1 MSLGHEQTLSMVR
14 YSRSIYELKPHY
26 DVLVV
31 GSGYGGGIAA
41 SRCARAGVDVC
52 LFERGKELHPGE
64 YPSRLSETPRHV
76 QAHTQRGHIGNPT
89 ALFDFHMGS
98 GISALVGCGLGGTSL
113 INANVAM
120 RAKDWIFDDTWPA
133 EFRDGKAKA
142 LLDRHYKQAEDML
155 GSTPYPES
163 FPLSPKLEALAR
175 SGEPFGKAV
184 VRPKLN
190 VTFESGKNKAGVEQ
204 HACVLCGDCVS
215 GCNYGAKNTVL
226 MNYIPDAHAHGAHIF
241 TEVEVRA
248 LHKRGKEWIV
258 EFSDQSTGRRRF
270 GAPTQ
275 FVTADVVVLAAGS
288 LGSTEILLRSR
299 AAGLG
304 ISDRIGRSFTGNGDV
319 LAFAFDTDRSVRA
332 IGAGPNPVMENTD
345 VGPCISGVIDLM
357 NEEHPAHGLL
367 IEEGS
372 VPGALAPIVGAAWA
386 ASAAAFGVD
395 DTHGA
400 ERVVK
405 RIRQLVGALLGP
417 RRGPAD
423 RTLTYL
429 VMSIDDDNGR
439 LVLEND
445 RLNIQWPDVAKRPV
459 IERDNN
465 AVTLAAK
472 ALGGTFVPNPIWK
485 TPFGRSLITV
495 HPLGGCDMGDHAGH
509 GVVNHKGQVFDGKKG
524 TKVHE
529 GLYVADGS
537 IVPRP
542 IGANPSLTISALAER
557 ICELMA
563 EDRGWKP
570 NGKPRRVP
578 DETGAPGFRF
588 TERMTGYFS
597 TRVDDG
603 YAAGYAQGK
612 ADDSRLEVV
621 LTISYEDLAAAL
633 RKPESPAHISGTVF
647 APELS
652 KRRLTITGGG
662 FRLFVHD
669 TKYVET
675 DRMIYQLDLLAED
688 GKRYHLDGHKSI
700 RERGSLRAWPD
711 TTTLYVTVS
720 DGRKR
725 AIGVGITHVG
735 AFDFLRQL
743 RTMQPT
749 AGRRSTNGGDGETP
763 EPGRFDFMRM
773 FTRKLL
779 SVYGGPLDKTRFPAR
794 EIEEFGPVTGH
805 RSNSPLP
812 APEVLWCDEDDKRW
826 HEGITIPGDDWPR
839 VGERA
844 FLRLVRYRGGN
855 KGPILLAAGFGMSAA
870 SYLADTTE
878 ENLTEFLFANGYD
891 VWLFDYRAGIEL
903 PSARN
908 LDFTFDDIAKVDW
921 RLAVAKVREVTQAGS
936 VQLLGHCM
944 GSMSIQMA
952 LLAGLEGVR
961 AAVCSQGMAIVDP
974 APLVRLKNALK
985 VGHIL
990 HGLGFD
996 RMNPPRRRTVVSQ
1009 SLDIL
1014 MRTLPMASNERCGL
1028 ALCRWI
1034 NAIYGLTH
1042 THTQLNDATHTA
1054 LNRMFDVG
1062 ALPALR
1068 HVALIMKHGH
1078 VVDSRGGE
1086 SYMPN
1091 VDRLRHTR
1099 LLLLQGEK
1107 NFIFL
1112 PDGSKRTAQWL
1123 RNANGPNLYERHLMR
1138 GYAHLDGLLG
1148 RDAHNDVF
1156 PSILNF
1162 LEKTAVPA

>member
-1 MSLGHEQTLSMVR
+1 MVR
-14 YSRSIYELKPHY
+14 YSRPVHELEQHY

-41 SRCARAGVDVC
+41 SKCVRAGAKVC

-89 ALFDFHMGS
+89 ALFDFHLGT

-113 INANVAM
+113 INANVAL
-120 RAKDWIFDDTWPA
+120 RAKDWIFDETWPA
-133 EFRDGKAKA
+133 EFRDGKAPA
-142 LLDRHYKQAEDML
+142 LLEPYYKEAERML
-155 GSTPYPES
+155 GSNPYPEHL
-163 FPLSPKLEALAR
+163 PLSPKLEALGR
-175 SGEPFGKAV
+175 SSEAFGV
-184 VRPKLN
+184 PVGRPNLN
-190 VTFESGKNKAGVEQ
+190 VTFERGTNAAGVEQ
-204 HACVLCGDCVS
+204 AACELCGDCVT

-226 MNYIPDAHAHGAHIF
+226 MNYIPDAYAHGAHIF
-241 TEVEVRA
+241 SEVEVRTI
-248 LHKRGKEWIV
+248 HRRGKEWLV
-258 EFSDQSTGRRRF
+258 EFRDQSAGRHRF

-299 AAGLG
+299 AAGLP

-319 LAFAFDTDRSVRA
+319 LAFAFDTDSSVRA
-332 IGAGPNPVMENTD
+332 VGLGPHPVPANRD

-357 NEEHPAHGLL
+357 NEEHPSFGM
-367 IEEGS
+367 IIQEGS

-386 ASAAAFGVD
+386 ASAAAFGID
-395 DTHGA
+395 DTRGA
-400 ERVVK
+400 ERFAK
-405 RIRQLVGALLGP
+405 RAKQLAGAMLGP

-439 LVLEND
+439 LVLDDD

-465 AVTLAAK
+465 AASIAAR
-472 ALGGTFVPNPIWK
+472 AIGGTFVPNPVWK

-509 GVVNHKGQVFDGKKG
+509 GVVNHKGQVFDGETG
-524 TKVHE
+524 TDVHD
-529 GLYVADGS
+529 GLYVADGA

-557 ICELMA
+557 ISDLLVQERKW
-563 EDRGWKP
+563 EP
-570 NGKPRRVP
+570 
-578 DETGAPGFRF
+578 APPPPYTPPSTSGLRF
-588 TERMTGYFS
+588 TERMTGFIS
-597 TRVDDG
+597 TRVHEDFD
-603 YAAGYAQGK
+603 AGYAQGT
-612 ADDSRLEVV
+612 ADDSRLDVV
-621 LTISYEDLAAAL
+621 LTISYENLAAAL
-633 RKPESPAHISGTVF
+633 ARPESPARISGTVF

-652 KRRLTITGGG
+652 KRRLTVIGGE
-662 FRLFVHD
+662 FQLFVHD
-669 TKYVET
+669 PEYVET
-675 DRMIYQLDLLAED
+675 DRMIYRLELLGED
-688 GKRYHLDGHKSI
+688 GKRYHLEGHKLI

-720 DGRKR
+720 DSRKR
-725 AIGVGITHVG
+725 TLGVGIIHVG
-735 AFDFLRQL
+735 AVDFLRQL
-743 RTMQPT
+743 RTMKT
-749 AGRRSTNGGDGETP
+749 TNRRKDVR
-763 EPGRFDFMRM
+763 EPGRFDFMQM

-779 SVYGGPLDKTRFPAR
+779 SVYGGPLDRTRFPAT
-794 EIEEFGPVTGH
+794 EINEFGPVTGH
-805 RSNSPLP
+805 RKVELP
-812 APEVLWCDEDDKRW
+812 APDVIWCDQEDKRW
-826 HEGITIPGDDWPR
+826 REGIKVPGEEWPR

-844 FLRLVRYRGGN
+844 FLRLVRYRGGE

-870 SYLADTTE
+870 SYVADTTDQ
-878 ENLTEFLFANGYD
+878 NLAEFLVADGYD

-903 PSARN
+903 PSARR
-908 LDFTFDDIAKVDW
+908 LDFTFDDVATVDW
-921 RLAVAKVREVTQAGS
+921 PVAVAKVREVTGAAS

-952 LLAGLEGVR
+952 LLAGLGGVR
-961 AAVCSQGMAIVDP
+961 SAVCSQGMAIVDP
-974 APLVRLKNALK
+974 APLVRLKNTLR

-990 HGLGFD
+990 DGLRFE
-996 RMNPPRRRTVVSQ
+996 RLFPPRRRTVVTQ
-1009 SLDIL
+1009 ALDVA
-1014 MRTLPMASNERCGL
+1014 MRALPMASNERCGL

-1042 THTQLNDATHTA
+1042 THTQLNDETHTA
-1054 LNRMFDVG
+1054 LNQMFDVG

-1068 HVALIMKHGH
+1068 HVALIMKFGH
-1078 VVDSRGGE
+1078 VVDNRGRE
-1086 SYMPN
+1086 AYMPN
-1091 VDRLRHTR
+1091 AHRLKDTR

-1112 PDGSKRTAQWL
+1112 PEGSKRTARWL
-1123 RNANGPNLYERHLMR
+1123 RNANGSDRYERRLLR
-1138 GYAHLDGLLG
+1138 DYAHLDGLIG
-1148 RDAHNDVF
+1148 RNAHVEVF
-1156 PSILNF
+1156 PKIHEF
-1162 LEKTAVPA
+1162 LEKTGTTI